1 MKSAYEIAMER
12 LEKKS
17 PSGPPLTDA
26 QRNELAEV
34 DTLYES
40 KIAEVKI
47 ACEQD
52 LKQAAGNPGIVDQV
66 RYKYREDLARLEAE
80 REEKKAD
87 IRKRATT

>member
-40 KIAEVKI
+40 KI